1 MKMIR
6 ENQIQ
11 SLMLIINQEIRI
23 HHCLIRT
30 QMILDQ
36 KKVEKET
43 QMVHPL
49 GKRANEA
56 ENAEVR
62 KDVDHQEEEDQ
73 LTCLEEVE
81 SISEDMSRR
90 VLVQVD
96 TVIAQLKNEV
106 MLILKDLK
114 RRRVA

>member
-1 MKMIR
+1 MKKILA
-6 ENQIQ
+6 NQIQ
-11 SLMLIINQEIRI
+11 SPMLIINQGIRI
-23 HHCLIRT
+23 HQRLLRT
-30 QMILDQ
+30 LMILDQ

-49 GKRANEA
+49 GKRAKEA

-73 LTCLEEVE
+73 QICLEEVE
-81 SISEDMSRR
+81 NISEDMSRR
-90 VLVQVD
+90 VLVQVA

-114 RRRVA
+114 RKRVA

>member
-1 MKMIR
+1 MKMIL

-43 QMVHPL
+43 QVIHL
-49 GKRANEA
+49 LEKRANEA
-56 ENAEVR
+56 ENVEVR

-73 LTCLEEVE
+73 PTCLEEVE
-81 SISEDMSRR
+81 NISEDMSRR